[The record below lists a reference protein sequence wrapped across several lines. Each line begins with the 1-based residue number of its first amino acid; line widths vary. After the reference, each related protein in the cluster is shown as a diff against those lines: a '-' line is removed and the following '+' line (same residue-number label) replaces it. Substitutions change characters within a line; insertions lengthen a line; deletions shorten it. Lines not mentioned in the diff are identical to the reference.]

1 MPVRRASLNV
11 QRRARDSGGGGVVW
25 RRTPKGANKLRGAP
39 PSVGGLDWKDAV
51 RTPACLIDASSLG
64 VHTLAHHRW
73 CHGRTQAGWNRLH
86 YAARDGSEAQ
96 IRRLLAAGFACN
108 APAKSRE
115 TPLHVASESGNT
127 PAVAALLAAGARV
140 DAADVRGWTPVH
152 AAAYAGHSGAL
163 RLLLEE
169 ARESKRAVQ
178 STHAF
183 TLDVR
188 FTCCDVNV
196 AATLTSPSMRSHG
209 RVVAMSTGAPN
220 SAAPCCQGRTPRRRG
235 SVARLWR
242 EHCRP
247 GRRWHDC
254 RGPSCRLGVEPRAG
268 VESLCSAP
276 SAR

>member
-1 MPVRRASLNV
+1 MPPPRQRAAEPFAWAGGFASFATCALPVCARCRNPLREPTCRVCAGEQEPEDPSRGPTPPPLRPVRSSTPMSPMQKLSLTN
-11 QRRARDSGGGGVVW
+11 
-25 RRTPKGANKLRGAP
+25 
-39 PSVGGLDWKDAV
+39 SVDRW
-51 RTPACLIDASSLG
+51 ACS
-64 VHTLAHHRW
+64 
-73 CHGRTQAGWNRLH
+73 
-86 YAARDGSEAQ
+86 
-96 IRRLLAAGFACN
+96 
-108 APAKSRE
+108 
-115 TPLHVASESGNT
+115 

-188 FTCCDVNV
+188 FTCCDV
-196 AATLTSPSMRSHG
+196 AAALTSPFMCSHG
-209 RVVAMSTGAPN
+209 RVMAMSTGAPN

-235 SVARLWR
+235 STARLWR
-242 EHCRP
+242 EHCRS

-254 RGPSCRLGVEPRAG
+254 RGPGCRLGVEPRAG

>member
-1 MPVRRASLNV
+1 MATHTQGRQQAERSA
-11 QRRARDSGGGGVVW
+11 AICW
-25 RRTPKGANKLRGAP
+25 RVGLEGCRTYPCVFDKCKQLWCA
-39 PSVGGLDWKDAV
+39 
-51 RTPACLIDASSLG
+51 
-64 VHTLAHHRW
+64 HLAHHRW